1 MLTRLIAAELAV
13 VLGLVA
19 VACTDDDASSTMPAN
34 SPSDSSWRMILP
46 LGSGGHPD
54 EPGSNDSP
62 KWTPGK
68 LPVTMQPILAFNG
81 DLWMTSQTNAWS
93 SSNGVDWL
101 HYTKTDTGSRIWDA
115 RLFFK
120 GRLWSFGGMAYSQRA
135 PVNDIWS
142 STDGTTWKNEGAADW
157 SPRKQHTVIVYRD
170 KLWLF
175 GGADQVKTDFTTVHT
190 LNDVWFSDDG
200 LHWTQVTANAPRSPR
215 EGTRAVVLNDAMYM
229 VGAEGEPDVWR
240 FDGTNWTQAAT
251 SVPWGPRFGYGAN
264 AFDGRLWVL
273 GGYRSDPKDALN
285 DVWYTRD
292 GVTWTEQTEH
302 APWGPRDPLTV
313 VYKDALWIYSG
324 KHTGANDSWGGDL
337 WAMSAGA
344 Q

>member
-1 MLTRLIAAELAV
+1 M
-13 VLGLVA
+13 
-19 VACTDDDASSTMPAN
+19 
-34 SPSDSSWRMILP
+34 
-46 LGSGGHPD
+46 
-54 EPGSNDSP
+54 
-62 KWTPGK
+62 
-68 LPVTMQPILAFNG
+68 
-81 DLWMTSQTNAWS
+81 
-93 SSNGVDWL
+93 
-101 HYTKTDTGSRIWDA
+101 
-115 RLFFK
+115 
-120 GRLWSFGGMAYSQRA
+120 
-135 PVNDIWS
+135 
-142 STDGTTWKNEGAADW
+142 
-157 SPRKQHTVIVYRD
+157 
-170 KLWLF
+170 
-175 GGADQVKTDFTTVHT
+175 
-190 LNDVWFSDDG
+190 NDVWFSDDG

-302 APWGPRDPLTV
+302 APWGPRVPLTV

-324 KHTGANDSWGGDL
+324 KHTGANDTWSGDL